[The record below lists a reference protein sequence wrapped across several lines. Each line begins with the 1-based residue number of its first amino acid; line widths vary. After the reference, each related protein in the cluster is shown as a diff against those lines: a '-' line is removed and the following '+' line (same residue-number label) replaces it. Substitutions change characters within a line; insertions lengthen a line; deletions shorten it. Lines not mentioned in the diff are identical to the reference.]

1 MFLIKPK
8 LIAKLTL
15 LSREKEFG
23 ILIGSKMFA
32 KDLESLVQLCIESLK
47 DHAMIDT
54 FEGRTYDTGVD
65 RTCVLQLQTDFDSLR
80 PHQRAMLKKIATECN
95 EYGHSISL
103 DQLKSH
109 RRYQIGRGLVDLI
122 MSDNCDELLITSLCH
137 SIQGVLFKTAGGA
150 IGHLDAS
157 CAEQFAV
164 MCRAIRW
171 DEQDIVW
178 NTSTDSFGF
187 PSKEKVGK

>member
-1 MFLIKPK
+1 MTDI
-8 LIAKLTL
+8 
-15 LSREKEFG
+15 
-23 ILIGSKMFA
+23 
-32 KDLESLVQLCIESLK
+32 
-47 DHAMIDT
+47 

-137 SIQGVLFKTAGGA
+137 LIQGVLFKTAGGA
-150 IGHLDAS
+150 VGHLDAA

-164 MCRAIRW
+164 LCRAIRW

-178 NTSTDSFGF
+178 NISTDSFGF
-187 PSKEKVGK
+187 PSKENEVSNVR

>member
-1 MFLIKPK
+1 M
-8 LIAKLTL
+8 T
-15 LSREKEFG
+15 
-23 ILIGSKMFA
+23 
-32 KDLESLVQLCIESLK
+32 
-47 DHAMIDT
+47 DT

-65 RTCVLQLQTDFDSLR
+65 RTCVLQLQTDFDTLR
-80 PHQRAMLKKIATECN
+80 PHQRAMVKKIATECT

-150 IGHLDAS
+150 IGHLDAHAQNSSLSSAVRFVGMNKTS
-157 CAEQFAV
+157 CGTHQ
-164 MCRAIRW
+164 RIP
-171 DEQDIVW
+171 
-178 NTSTDSFGF
+178 SDSQA
-187 PSKEKVGK
+187 KKR

>member
-1 MFLIKPK
+1 M
-8 LIAKLTL
+8 T
-15 LSREKEFG
+15 
-23 ILIGSKMFA
+23 
-32 KDLESLVQLCIESLK
+32 
-47 DHAMIDT
+47 DT

-65 RTCVLQLQTDFDSLR
+65 RTCVLQLQSDFDSLR

-150 IGHLDAS
+150 IGHLDAA

-164 MCRAIRW
+164 LCRAIRW
-171 DEQDIVW
+171 DDQDIVW

>member
-1 MFLIKPK
+1 
-8 LIAKLTL
+8 
-15 LSREKEFG
+15 
-23 ILIGSKMFA
+23 
-32 KDLESLVQLCIESLK
+32 
-47 DHAMIDT
+47 
-54 FEGRTYDTGVD
+54 
-65 RTCVLQLQTDFDSLR
+65 
-80 PHQRAMLKKIATECN
+80 MLKKIATECN

-103 DQLKSH
+103 DSLKSH

-150 IGHLDAS
+150 IGHLDAE

-164 MCRAIRW
+164 ICRAIRW

-187 PSKEKVGK
+187 PKQKAS

>member
-1 MFLIKPK
+1 
-8 LIAKLTL
+8 
-15 LSREKEFG
+15 
-23 ILIGSKMFA
+23 
-32 KDLESLVQLCIESLK
+32 
-47 DHAMIDT
+47 
-54 FEGRTYDTGVD
+54 
-65 RTCVLQLQTDFDSLR
+65 
-80 PHQRAMLKKIATECN
+80 
-95 EYGHSISL
+95 
-103 DQLKSH
+103 
-109 RRYQIGRGLVDLI
+109 
-122 MSDNCDELLITSLCH
+122 
-137 SIQGVLFKTAGGA
+137 VLFKTAGGA

>member
-1 MFLIKPK
+1 M
-8 LIAKLTL
+8 
-15 LSREKEFG
+15 SNWKET
-23 ILIGSKMFA
+23 INN
-32 KDLESLVQLCIESLK
+32 E
-47 DHAMIDT
+47 
-54 FEGRTYDTGVD
+54 FEGRIYETGGD
-65 RTCVLQLQTDFDSLR
+65 LQSALRLQDDFDTLR
-80 PHQRAMLKKIATECN
+80 PQQRAILKRIATECN
-95 EYGHSISL
+95 EFGHTISF

-109 RRYQIGRGLVDLI
+109 RRYSIGRGLIDLI
-122 MSDNCDELLITSLCH
+122 LSDNCDELLITSLCH

-164 MCRAIRW
+164 ICRAIRW

-187 PSKEKVGK
+187 PNKEKVGK